1 MSLLDVDGRY
11 DEVDGVGSAISRR
24 EAVLL
29 SLIAHLLF
37 VIALLVAPDVPW
49 LAWMVEP
56 PAPLA
61 PAQQARPERQLPFMQ
76 VETAAPSVPADR
88 PRVAS
93 DVDRRAASPDRAPEP
108 RNDMPFSRGDTSDM
122 IDGSPA
128 RPDSGPVTPQPP
140 SPARDPAASI
150 PAPGTNGSAPRVAEA
165 APAPSGLGESLR
177 NLDQLIRRER
187 FDNPQGGLAQ
197 NDAAISF
204 DSKGVDFGPWL
215 TRFVAQVKRNWLIPY
230 AAMTMRGRVVLTFY
244 VHRDGR
250 ITDLKVVRP
259 SDIGAFNSAAFQAL
273 VQSNPTLALPAEYPD
288 DKVLFTVTFF
298 YNERPQ

>member
-1 MSLLDVDGRY
+1 MSLIDFDGRY

-24 EAVLL
+24 EAILL
-29 SLIAHLLF
+29 SLIAHLIF
-37 VIALLVAPDVPW
+37 VIVILVAPDVPW
-49 LAWMVEP
+49 MAAILES
-56 PAPLA
+56 PAP
-61 PAQQARPERQLPFMQ
+61 PPQQARAERSLPFMQ
-76 VETAAPSVPADR
+76 VETAAPPAPAER

-93 DVDRRAASPDRAPEP
+93 DADRRAASPERAPEP
-108 RNDMPFSRGDTSDM
+108 SNDMPFARGNTADM
-122 IDGSPA
+122 VDGAPAPERRGPETPSPPNASPA
-128 RPDSGPVTPQPP
+128 APVPP
-140 SPARDPAASI
+140 STTGTNGAVARPAPSTPAASGI
-150 PAPGTNGSAPRVAEA
+150 
-165 APAPSGLGESLR
+165 GESLR

-197 NDAAISF
+197 SDAAISF

-215 TRFVAQVKRNWLIPY
+215 TRFVAQVKRNWLIPQ

-250 ITDLKVVRP
+250 ITDLQVVRP
-259 SDIGAFNSAAFQAL
+259 SDVGSFNTAAFQAL
-273 VQSNPTLALPAEYPD
+273 VLSNPTLRLPAEYPD